1 MKYIGQWYLEGYWDS
16 VKQWRHTLFSDK
28 TKWTFQTATWGKH
41 VRLGA
46 DWGTWLHQPRNGGH
60 TVTCVSYDL
69 SQQNNYN
76 FVESLKRCLTGNQ
89 VAFSSLLG
97 RMAILDTW
105 RCTWASKKNA
115 TIMDAKK
122 PLVWD
127 SLGIGYISPVWQNN
141 EYMIVMRMLYISI
154 SRSTIWLFNSSP
166 WKITIYNS

>member
-1 MKYIGQWYLEGYWDS
+1 MLDRKPSCFFIFTGKNGYSGYLK
-16 VKQWRHTLFSDK
+16 VH
-28 TKWTFQTATWGKH
+28 
-41 VRLGA
+41 LG
-46 DWGTWLHQPRNGGH
+46 
-60 TVTCVSYDL
+60 
-69 SQQNNYN
+69 
-76 FVESLKRCLTGNQ
+76 F
-89 VAFSSLLG
+89 
-97 RMAILDTW
+97 
-105 RCTWASKKNA
+105 KKNA